1 MSSLKLSS
9 SDFQPL
15 PASEAVQQ
23 ISRPSVSYW
32 ADAWRRLRENP
43 RAMASLGL
51 ITFLLAFV
59 SIGPALWPVD
69 PSAQDLDQIGIG
81 PGADRSVTLAAPFK
95 AWSPK
100 QQSVTLADNDLG
112 FTLATPANTQ
122 AVRLAWTA
130 TGPARPRLL
139 VSLP

>member
-59 SIGPALWPVD
+59 SIGP
-69 PSAQDLDQIGIG
+69 G
-81 PGADRSVTLAAPFK
+81 PLAGRSVSTRFG
-95 AWSPK
+95 S
-100 QQSVTLADNDLG
+100 D
-112 FTLATPANTQ
+112 
-122 AVRLAWTA
+122 RH
-130 TGPARPRLL
+130 RPRR
-139 VSLP
+139 